1 MRQSG
6 SVSFEQNSQIPRS
19 IARTAGLALRQNG
32 GTSPAVFAD
41 TSLPPG
47 GFPPKTTNPTA
58 PDDFTIPVRSV
69 PKTKPRL
76 ASAQVAA
83 GDCDRTEWDQTLP
96 FEDMDVSGNISMRS
110 IAVMNQKGG
119 VGKTTSSVNLAAAL
133 ARQGRRVCLMDL
145 DPQGHASL
153 HLGIEAGPDMAS
165 VYNVF
170 TQETTLDHSRQL
182 IVDNLSLVPANID
195 LAAAEMELAGVQG
208 REFFLRNAMK
218 HWKEQNR
225 FDYVI
230 MDCPPSLGVLTIN
243 ALTAATE
250 VFIPLQP
257 HFFALQGLSKLFET
271 TALVTRRLNRD
282 LRVTGIM
289 LCLYESGTRLA
300 ADVVEDLRQFLKS
313 SDTETPW
320 ARAAIFKTRIRRN
333 IKLAEAP
340 GFGQSVLDYAP
351 GSAGAVDYID
361 MAEEVLAMETAA
373 ARPTTVSADTLEPAR
388 AAA

>member
-1 MRQSG
+1 
-6 SVSFEQNSQIPRS
+6 
-19 IARTAGLALRQNG
+19 
-32 GTSPAVFAD
+32 
-41 TSLPPG
+41 
-47 GFPPKTTNPTA
+47 
-58 PDDFTIPVRSV
+58 
-69 PKTKPRL
+69 
-76 ASAQVAA
+76 
-83 GDCDRTEWDQTLP
+83 
-96 FEDMDVSGNISMRS
+96 MRS

-257 HFFALQGLSKLFET
+257 HFFALQELSKLFET

>member
-1 MRQSG
+1 
-6 SVSFEQNSQIPRS
+6 
-19 IARTAGLALRQNG
+19 
-32 GTSPAVFAD
+32 
-41 TSLPPG
+41 
-47 GFPPKTTNPTA
+47 
-58 PDDFTIPVRSV
+58 
-69 PKTKPRL
+69 
-76 ASAQVAA
+76 
-83 GDCDRTEWDQTLP
+83 
-96 FEDMDVSGNISMRS
+96 MRS

-218 HWKEQNR
+218 HWQEQNR

-373 ARPTTVSADTLEPAR
+373 TRPATVSADTLEPAR

>member
-1 MRQSG
+1 
-6 SVSFEQNSQIPRS
+6 
-19 IARTAGLALRQNG
+19 
-32 GTSPAVFAD
+32 
-41 TSLPPG
+41 
-47 GFPPKTTNPTA
+47 
-58 PDDFTIPVRSV
+58 
-69 PKTKPRL
+69 
-76 ASAQVAA
+76 
-83 GDCDRTEWDQTLP
+83 
-96 FEDMDVSGNISMRS
+96 MRS

-373 ARPTTVSADTLEPAR
+373 ARPATVSADTLEPAR

>member
-1 MRQSG
+1 
-6 SVSFEQNSQIPRS
+6 
-19 IARTAGLALRQNG
+19 
-32 GTSPAVFAD
+32 
-41 TSLPPG
+41 
-47 GFPPKTTNPTA
+47 
-58 PDDFTIPVRSV
+58 
-69 PKTKPRL
+69 
-76 ASAQVAA
+76 
-83 GDCDRTEWDQTLP
+83 
-96 FEDMDVSGNISMRS
+96 MRS

-373 ARPTTVSADTLEPAR
+373 ARPTTVPTDTLEPAR